1 MATIESV
8 LEQFSALTVKDQQKF
23 SSEMT
28 RFLQGQPKKTK
39 AKKEVIDSDEEKPKK
54 PRSEGQIAWTNLLAS
69 IRATLVPKYSSE
81 NEKGKMV
88 FPTTMVMTTAAH
100 LKESGQMEPSA
111 KEIDEAYKYCIANP
125 QPSKMSLKKS
135 GSDGG
140 SVASSKKE
148 EPKAKEPKK
157 EAPKKEEPKKEEPK
171 AKEPKATPKKAPKK
185 ALPPPPAEEDSSEL
199 TTERWSHEGKTY
211 ARNVVE
217 PFYCWDLQDMTYMGV
232 WDAESKAFDD
242 SIDDPTA

>member
-1 MATIESV
+1 MATIEIV
-8 LEQFSALTVKDQQKF
+8 LEQFSALSVKDQQKF

-39 AKKEVIDSDEEKPKK
+39 TKKEVTDSEEEKPKRA
-54 PRSEGQIAWTNLLAS
+54 RSEGQIAWTNLLAS
-69 IRATLVPKYSSE
+69 IRATLVPKYSCA

-100 LKESGQMEPSA
+100 LKESGKIEASA
-111 KEIDEAYKYCIANP
+111 KQIEEAYKYCIANP
-125 QPSKMSLKKS
+125 KPSKMSLKKS
-135 GSDGG
+135 GSSDGG
-140 SVASSKKE
+140 SVASVKE
-148 EPKAKEPKK
+148 EAVPVQEVNTKNS
-157 EAPKKEEPKKEEPK
+157 APKKS
-171 AKEPKATPKKAPKK
+171 APKK
-185 ALPPPPAEEDSSEL
+185 ASKKAITPPPPAEEDGEL
-199 TTERWSHEGKTY
+199 TTERWTHGGKTY

-232 WDAESKAFDD
+232 WDGKTFDD